1 MKNIAVNA
9 LSRRSKRVW
18 TTPGLGDR
26 ALILTFLANYIKKH
40 DTDVCLHLNSSHTAN
55 GRVAKWNEIVKLVP
69 RVSLKMHNVKAMDDS
84 AWLEYLRA
92 VGVEYPSLYW
102 FTETPT
108 ISADILIHDYLKE
121 SPKLEAPDCSSD
133 FDLPKK
139 YMVEQW
145 DSTDPKRRA
154 SAEQK
159 QLIRQMF
166 LDQGY
171 ELITVGG
178 EATND
183 HAKYSLNHI
192 AYLMANAE
200 GFVGVN
206 SGMFC
211 MSHMYID
218 FDKIYYYGK
227 MKQDHVKWFSTRC
240 NYNYGVDEFEAE
252 R

>member
-26 ALILTFLANYIKKH
+26 ALILTFLANYINKH
-40 DTDVCLHLNSSHTAN
+40 DTDVCLHLNQPHTAN
-55 GRVAKWNEIVKLVP
+55 GRTEKWLEIASLVP
-69 RVSLKMHNVKAMDDS
+69 RVHLKMHNAKAMDDGP
-84 AWLEYLRA
+84 WLEYLKA
-92 VGVEYPSLYW
+92 IGVESPSLYW
-102 FTETPT
+102 FTETPM
-108 ISADILIHDYLKE
+108 SVADILIHDYLKF
-121 SPKLEAPDCSSD
+121 SPKLEAEDYSNDIELPDK
-133 FDLPKK
+133 F
-139 YMVEQW
+139 MVEQW
-145 DSTDPKRRA
+145 DSTDPKRRC

-159 QLIRQMF
+159 KFIRQMF

-183 HAKYSLNHI
+183 YAKYSLKHI
-192 AYLMANAE
+192 AYIMSKAD

-218 FDKIYYYGK
+218 FDKIYFYGK
-227 MKQDHVKWFSTRC
+227 MSQDHVKWFSTRC
-240 NYNYGVDEFEAE
+240 NYNYGVEEFEGE